1 MPAALMKGANV
12 LVTGASSGLGEHFAR
27 VLANAGAN
35 VAVAAR
41 RREKLQRLASELSD
55 VGINSIAVGMDVT
68 DRASVVD
75 AVVTESERS
84 KARQLAARKQASEEH
99 GPFVANA
106 AFRKVNRHE
115 LPARQ
120 CAASDDDVGEH
131 AEV

>member
-1 MPAALMKGANV
+1 MSDV
-12 LVTGASSGLGEHFAR
+12 LVDAAE
-27 VLANAGAN
+27 VLAFVVVAVSAGAF
-35 VAVAAR
+35 
-41 RREKLQRLASELSD
+41 
-55 VGINSIAVGMDVT
+55 
-68 DRASVVD
+68 VVD